1 MTVLDDRRRAAARA
15 QEVTGQLRERVALSG
30 MRLVDDGH
38 GGWTEQPGPLT
49 PGEAYA
55 HIESLAGSERL
66 QALALEVAVLYVVTL
81 RWHPQV
87 TAGTVITWVARGLA
101 LQVNGPPV
109 EIGTRQLLQCYCSVR
124 GE

>member
-15 QEVTGQLRERVALSG
+15 QEVTGQLRERVTLTG
-30 MRLVDDGH
+30 MQLVDDGH
-38 GGWTEQPGPLT
+38 GGWTEQLTPLT

-55 HIESLAGSERL
+55 HIESLTGSERL
-66 QALALEVAVLYVVTL
+66 QALALEVALLYVVTL
-81 RWHPQV
+81 RWHAGV
-87 TAGTVITWVARGLA
+87 TAGTVITWIDRGLA